1 MEIRGAS
8 PQESGFKQPKNYNI
22 RSVREASKTWHH
34 LPTEFLRIVQKK
46 LTKGVLTCTILTH
59 SLTLSSSPRTYII
72 PGVPPLL
79 SNAKQSCFF
88 AAALRAATFLRD
100 VMWCVRIS
108 AWYIVRKDAAGEIS
122 EGCMVVWFKTMVGA
136 VSMPSDCGFGS

>member
-1 MEIRGAS
+1 MEISGAS
-8 PQESGFKQPKNYNI
+8 YKKAASNRQRTTILEAFEKHRRPGTTSPLNS
-22 RSVREASKTWHH
+22 SVSSQRK
-34 LPTEFLRIVQKK
+34 R
-46 LTKGVLTCTILTH
+46 VLTCTIPTH

-88 AAALRAATFLRD
+88 AAAFRAATFLRD

-108 AWYIVRKDAAGEIS
+108 AWYIVRKDAAGGIS
-122 EGCMVVWFKTMVGA
+122 EGCMVVRFKTMVGA
-136 VSMPSDCGFGS
+136 VSMPSGCGFGS